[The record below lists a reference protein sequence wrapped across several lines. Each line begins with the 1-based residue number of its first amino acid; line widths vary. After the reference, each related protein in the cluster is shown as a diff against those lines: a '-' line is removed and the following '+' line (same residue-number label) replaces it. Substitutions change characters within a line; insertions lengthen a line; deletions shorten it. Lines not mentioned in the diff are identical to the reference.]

1 MNGRNRELFAH
12 LAVALSRYDREVRHD
27 GIAPPAELLIMAEFF
42 ADCATARQ
50 GATEVAA
57 YGAPGD
63 SGPMTK
69 HPLLTKREAAAE
81 LRISVR
87 SLERLIKSDRLTAVL
102 VESAVRIRRADL
114 DAYVAALGP
123 RQTFRDR
130 IEEKTA

>member
-1 MNGRNRELFAH
+1 MNGRNREVLLH
-12 LAVALSRYDREVRHD
+12 LIVALRRYDEEVRRD
-27 GIAPPAELLIMAEFF
+27 GIVPPAELRVLENLLV
-42 ADCATARQ
+42 DCATVRQ
-50 GATEVAA
+50 GATE
-57 YGAPGD
+57 GAPGGD
-63 SGPMTK
+63 PGDGGPMTK
-69 HPLLTKREAAAE
+69 HPMLTKREAAAE

-87 SLERLIKSDRLTAVL
+87 SLERLIKADRLTAVL